1 MQKGSMRMVTTDWVN
16 KISEITL
23 FVEDL
28 DRSKAFYQ
36 ETFNL
41 AIIYEDANCAVFDY
55 GNTNIN
61 LLNQSNAD
69 ELIDPAKVGRCG
81 DGARFQFTIQV
92 PDVDRVC
99 DELAERGV
107 TLLNGPITRP
117 WGRRTACFADP
128 DGHVWEIAQVL

>member
-1 MQKGSMRMVTTDWVN
+1 MTTVKWAN

-28 DRSKAFYQ
+28 YRSKAFYQ
-36 ETFNL
+36 EAFNL
-41 AIIYEDANCAVFDY
+41 TILYEDENCTVFDY
-55 GNTNIN
+55 GNTSIN
-61 LLNQSNAD
+61 LLKQSNAW
-69 ELIDPAKVGRCG
+69 ELIKPAQVGTG
-81 DGARFQFTIQV
+81 DGARFQLTIQV

-99 DELAERGV
+99 DELQERGV

-128 DGHVWEIAQVL
+128 DGHLWEIAQLL

>member
-1 MQKGSMRMVTTDWVN
+1 MATADWEK
-16 KISEITL
+16 KITEITL

-28 DRSKAFYQ
+28 HRSKVFYQ
-36 ETFNL
+36 ETFEL
-41 AIIYEDANCAVFDY
+41 AIIYEDENCTVFDY
-55 GNTNIN
+55 GNTSIN
-61 LLNQSNAD
+61 LLNQSNAH
-69 ELIDPAKVGRCG
+69 ELIEPAQVGRSG

-99 DELAERGV
+99 DELEVRGV
-107 TLLNGPITRP
+107 RLLNGPITRP

>member
-1 MQKGSMRMVTTDWVN
+1 MRMETADWAN
-16 KISEITL
+16 KITEITL

-28 DRSKAFYQ
+28 RRSKAFYQ
-36 ETFNL
+36 ETFKL
-41 AIIYEDANCAVFDY
+41 AIIYEDESCAVFDY
-55 GNTNIN
+55 GNTSIN
-61 LLNQSNAD
+61 LLNQSNAR
-69 ELIDPAKVGRCG
+69 ELIEPAQVGRGG

-99 DELAERGV
+99 DELEVRGV
-107 TLLNGPITRP
+107 KLLNGPITRP